1 MSFLRICLLLALPCI
16 ASAHAGT
23 PPAAPADS
31 AWRQAFA
38 AAWQRYP
45 GAAGIAAEE
54 AEARASADVA
64 GAPTPEPGSIA
75 VGSRNDRF
83 GRRQGQQEY
92 EVELAAPLWLPGQ
105 RAAHADEASGRAAL
119 VAARQAARQLALAGE
134 IRAAGWAL
142 VEARQTLALA
152 VRRLASAR
160 QLEADVRR
168 RHEAGDLSR
177 IDANLARAETHA
189 AEGARLDAESAL
201 HAAEQAWRT
210 LTGQAPPAELGEEA
224 PAAGPNGLPDV
235 LARHPRIVEAMA
247 LVRATRARFRVAAE
261 TRRAA
266 PELALRLVRERGDF
280 AEPYA
285 SSVGVK
291 LTIPFSSGAQV
302 RRETSAAQAE
312 ADIAEAEL
320 QRTRR
325 QVELELARVR
335 QAVPT
340 AERQLAMARE
350 RQALAAD
357 NLQLAEKAFALG
369 ETDLATLLRIRT
381 AAFDA
386 DALAERQRAARAAAI
401 ARLNQAMGALP

>member
-1 MSFLRICLLLALPCI
+1 MMQRCWRGRVFACAIGLGFSLPL
-16 ASAHAGT
+16 
-23 PPAAPADS
+23 PAADPA
-31 AWRQAFA
+31 WQQAFA

-45 GAAGIAAEE
+45 GAAGSAAEE
-54 AEARASADVA
+54 TAARAAVEA
-64 GAPTPEPGSIA
+64 AAALTPEPGSVAIA
-75 VGSRNDRF
+75 SRNDRL

-105 RAAHADEASGRAAL
+105 QAAHADEAAGRTAL
-119 VAARQAARQLALAGE
+119 VIARRTARQLVLAGE

-142 VEARQTLALA
+142 VEARQALALA
-152 VRRLASAR
+152 ERRLASASL
-160 QLEADVRR
+160 LESDVRR
-168 RHEAGDLSR
+168 RYAAGDLSR
-177 IDANLARAETHA
+177 IDANLARVETHA
-189 AEGARLDAESAL
+189 AEGGRLDAESAL

-210 LTGQAPPAELGEEA
+210 LTGQAPPAEFGEEA
-224 PAAGPNGLPDV
+224 PAAASNASPDA
-235 LARHPRIVEAMA
+235 LEHHPRIVEATA
-247 LVRATRARFRVAAE
+247 LAQAARARFRVAAE
-261 TRRAA
+261 TRRAS

-291 LTIPFSSGAQV
+291 LTIPFASGAQA

-312 ADIAEAEL
+312 ADTAEAEL

-325 QVELELARVR
+325 ELGLELARTR

-350 RQALAAD
+350 RRMLAAD

-369 ETDLATLLRIRT
+369 ESDLATLLRIRT

-386 DALAERQRAARAAAI
+386 DALFERQRAARAAAI
-401 ARLNQAMGALP
+401 AQLNQAMGVLP